1 MLWFYT
7 ERNDYSSRSDKVAGT
22 RFKSFDLNT
31 KECVTWINLDA
42 HMAQYDF
49 GVVTQE
55 RVKKVNFIQF
65 LEEVLN
71 GRALLL

>member
-1 MLWFYT
+1 
-7 ERNDYSSRSDKVAGT
+7 
-22 RFKSFDLNT
+22 
-31 KECVTWINLDA
+31 
-42 HMAQYDF
+42 MAQYDF

-71 GRALLL
+71 GRGLLL